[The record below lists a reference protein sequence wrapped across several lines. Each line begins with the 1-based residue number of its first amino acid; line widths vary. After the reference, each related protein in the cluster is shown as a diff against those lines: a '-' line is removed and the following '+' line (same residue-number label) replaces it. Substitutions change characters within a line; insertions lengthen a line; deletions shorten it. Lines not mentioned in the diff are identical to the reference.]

1 MNLLLVPN
9 ITACGRR
16 VDLAVALCF
25 LFATAG
31 VVASLPASD
40 QFGDDFVGSIEGDD
54 ISLTGPMR
62 IEVVGTVTKT
72 ILRSGSDV
80 RVNSGEASIHLVEGG
95 QVRICGPAHFSVLKS
110 GGAVT
115 FALESGVMHAL
126 LESGPVLTVYTPQIQ
141 AQPVAIG
148 DEPRELLVGFESPA
162 LMCIRTQRG
171 ALRLEEQLSGG
182 SVIVPQGGDV
192 LLTNGRIDSLTNG
205 DGHCQ
210 CELEITKAA
219 PLPPPLALPPA
230 PSSAAASE
238 QTAQSRFVPG
248 VNLPPVSASAA
259 APEKPAAKDGTIYE
273 VTMPPL
279 EYDAKARVQ
288 PEPDPRLMVI
298 VKRVQV
304 RSELVFKGRV
314 EAAPVTAVAAAPTRQ
329 PAPLSP
335 KTAAAPPSPPT
346 AKPAAANGHSVVDRV
361 RSYWR
366 HLWSK
371 SG

>member
-1 MNLLLVPN
+1 M
-9 ITACGRR
+9 
-16 VDLAVALCF
+16 
-25 LFATAG
+25 FATAG
-31 VVASLPASD
+31 VVASLHAPD
-40 QFGDDFVGSIEGDD
+40 EPGDDYVGSIEGDD

-126 LESGPVLTVYTPQIQ
+126 LESGPLLTVYTPQIQ

-148 DEPRELLVGFESPA
+148 DEPRELLVGFESSA

-171 ALRLEEQLSGG
+171 ALRLEEQLSGQ

-192 LLTNGRIDSLTNG
+192 QLTDGRIDSLTNG

-210 CELEITKAA
+210 CDLEIAKAVPA
-219 PLPPPLALPPA
+219 PPPLALPPA
-230 PSSAAASE
+230 PAVASE
-238 QTAQSRFVPG
+238 QTAQSINAPAVI
-248 VNLPPVSASAA
+248 ASEA
-259 APEKPAAKDGTIYE
+259 APEKPAPNDKTIYE

-279 EYDAKARVQ
+279 VYDAKARVQ

-304 RSELVFKGRV
+304 RSELVFRGRV
-314 EAAPVTAVAAAPTRQ
+314 EAAPAPAVPAATAAPVQ
-329 PAPLSP
+329 GLAPASPAP
-335 KTAAAPPSPPT
+335 AAAPPA
-346 AKPAAANGHSVVDRV
+346 AKPAEANGSSVVDRV

-371 SG
+371 SS

>member
-1 MNLLLVPN
+1 MNLLLGSL
-9 ITACGRR
+9 ITGCGRR
-16 VDLAVALCF
+16 AALSVALCF

-31 VVASLPASD
+31 VLASLRAPD
-40 QFGDDFVGSIEGDD
+40 EPGDDYVGSIEGDD
-54 ISLTGPMR
+54 ISLSGPMR

-80 RVNSGEASIHLVEGG
+80 HVNSGEASIRLVEGG
-95 QVRICGPAHFSVLKS
+95 QVRICGPGHFSVLKS

-115 FALESGVMHAL
+115 FALDSGVMHAL
-126 LESGPVLTVYTPQIQ
+126 LESSPVMTVYTPQIQ

-148 DEPRELLVGFESPA
+148 DEPRELLVGFESPG

-171 ALRLEEQLSGG
+171 ALRLEEQLSGE

-192 LLTNGRIDSLTNG
+192 QLTNGRIDSLTNG
-205 DGHCQ
+205 DGNCQ
-210 CELEITKAA
+210 CDLEIARAA
-219 PLPPPLALPPA
+219 PAPPPLALTPA
-230 PSSAAASE
+230 PAVASE
-238 QTAQSRFVPG
+238 ETAQPANAPA
-248 VNLPPVSASAA
+248 VNASAT
-259 APEKPAAKDGTIYE
+259 APEKTAADDKTIYE

-279 EYDAKARVQ
+279 VYDARARVQ

-314 EAAPVTAVAAAPTRQ
+314 EPLPAIAAAAAPAQR
-329 PAPLSP
+329 PAPASP
-335 KTAAAPPSPPT
+335 APAAPPPQ
-346 AKPAAANGHSVVDRV
+346 AKPAEANGSSVVDKV

-371 SG
+371 SS

>member
-1 MNLLLVPN
+1 MLLGSQ

-16 VDLAVALCF
+16 VGLAVAFCF

-31 VVASLPASD
+31 VVASLHSADEP
-40 QFGDDFVGSIEGDD
+40 GDDYVGSIEGDD

-115 FALESGVMHAL
+115 FALESGVVHAL
-126 LESGPVLTVYTPQIQ
+126 LESGPMLTVYTPQIQ

-148 DEPRELLVGFESPA
+148 DEPRELLVGFEGA
-162 LMCIRTQRG
+162 GLMCIRTRRG
-171 ALRLEEQLSGG
+171 ALRLEEQLSGQ

-192 LLTNGRIDSLTNG
+192 QLTDGRIDSLTNG

-210 CELEITKAA
+210 CDLEIAKAA
-219 PLPPPLALPPA
+219 PAPPPLALPPA
-230 PSSAAASE
+230 APTEGTASE
-238 QTAQSRFVPG
+238 RTALPANAPA
-248 VNLPPVSASAA
+248 VNASAA
-259 APEKPAAKDGTIYE
+259 APEKPAANDKTIYE

-279 EYDAKARVQ
+279 VYDATARVQ

-304 RSELVFKGRV
+304 RSELMFKGRV
-314 EAAPVTAVAAAPTRQ
+314 EATPIAAVAAAPAAPVKQ
-329 PAPLSP
+329 LAPASPAP
-335 KTAAAPPSPPT
+335 AAAPPP
-346 AKPAAANGHSVVDRV
+346 AKPAEANGSSVVDRV

-371 SG
+371 SS

>member
-1 MNLLLVPN
+1 MHLLLGN
-9 ITACGRR
+9 QITAGGRR
-16 VDLAVALCF
+16 VGLAVALCF

-31 VVASLPASD
+31 VVASLHAPD
-40 QFGDDFVGSIEGDD
+40 EPGDDYVGSIEGED

-110 GGAVT
+110 GAAVT

-126 LESGPVLTVYTPQIQ
+126 LESGPVMTVYTPQIQ

-148 DEPRELLVGFESPA
+148 DEPRELLVGLRSSG

-171 ALRLEEQLSGG
+171 ALRLEEQLSGQ

-192 LLTNGRIDSLTNG
+192 ELTNGRIDSLTNG

-210 CELEITKAA
+210 CDLEIAKAA
-219 PLPPPLALPPA
+219 PAPPPLALPPTPA
-230 PSSAAASE
+230 VASGQTTPSANVPAVNAS
-238 QTAQSRFVPG
+238 V
-248 VNLPPVSASAA
+248 A
-259 APEKPAAKDGTIYE
+259 APENPAASDKTIYE

-279 EYDAKARVQ
+279 VYDATARVQ

-314 EAAPVTAVAAAPTRQ
+314 EAAPVAAVAAAPA
-329 PAPLSP
+329 APVAGLPRAASAP
-335 KTAAAPPSPPT
+335 AAAPQA
-346 AKPAAANGHSVVDRV
+346 AKPAEANGSSVVNRV

-371 SG
+371 SS

>member
-1 MNLLLVPN
+1 MNVLVLRK
-9 ITACGRR
+9 IIACGRR
-16 VDLAVALCF
+16 VGFAVALCF

-31 VVASLPASD
+31 VVASLHAPD
-40 QFGDDFVGSIEGDD
+40 QPGDDFVGSIEGDD
-54 ISLTGPMR
+54 ISLSGPMR

-95 QVRICGPAHFSVLKS
+95 QVQICGPAHFSVLKS
-110 GGAVT
+110 GAAVT
-115 FALESGVMHAL
+115 FALESGIMHAL
-126 LESGPVLTVYTPQIQ
+126 LESGPALTVYTPQIQ

-148 DEPRELLVGFESPA
+148 DEPRELLVGFESPT
-162 LMCIRTQRG
+162 LMCVRTQRG
-171 ALRLEEQLSGG
+171 ALRLEEQLSGE

-205 DGHCQ
+205 GGHCN
-210 CELEITKAA
+210 CDLEIAKAA
-219 PLPPPLALPPA
+219 PPPPPLALPPA
-230 PSSAAASE
+230 APAPATASE
-238 QTAQSRFVPG
+238 RTTQSADVPV
-248 VNLPPVSASAA
+248 VNALAA
-259 APEKPAAKDGTIYE
+259 APEKPMAKDKPIYE

-279 EYDAKARVQ
+279 VYDARAKVQ
-288 PEPDPRLMVI
+288 PEPNPQLMVI

-314 EAAPVTAVAAAPTRQ
+314 EAAPVAAPAVPPVER
-329 PAPLSP
+329 PASQSASP
-335 KTAAAPPSPPT
+335 SPPPTAAPPA
-346 AKPAAANGHSVVDRV
+346 AKPAEANGSSVVDRV

-371 SG
+371 GS